1 VRDSGATAEASQVAA
16 KADFDRQRAGLL
28 RLVDAIKELSLARS
42 MNDICAIVRR
52 AARALNGADGATFV
66 LMEGDMC
73 HYADEDAIAP
83 LWKGLRFPIST
94 CISGW
99 VMEHRRPVVIED
111 IYQDA
116 RVPADA
122 YRPTFVKSLVMVPVR
137 SEAPVAAIGNYWATP
152 HVATPDEVSLI
163 QALADSTS
171 VAMENVRVHQEL
183 EQRVRART
191 AELETTNLELEAFS
205 DSVSHDL
212 RNPLSQVIG
221 FTELLSEELIELRVA
236 SPSVQSHIAHILK
249 AGHKMT
255 RLIDDLLQLG
265 HARGGPLRNEPV
277 DLGAM
282 AREWATGFTQDPAGG
297 GAATPIDWRVA
308 DGLVAAGDPNLLRVV
323 MQNLLANAV
332 KYSGKRAQP
341 VIEVGSSGVDVRTG
355 QPIFHVRDNGAGFDP
370 QQAQRLFTPFE
381 RLHSAHEF
389 PGTGIGLATCRRII
403 ERHQGHIWAEA
414 APDAGATFYFSL
426 PAA

>member
-1 VRDSGATAEASQVAA
+1 VTVREPMAESNPAT

-28 RLVDAIKELSLARS
+28 RLVDAVKELSLARS
-42 MNDICAIVRR
+42 MDDICAVVRR

-66 LMEGDMC
+66 LLEGDLC

-83 LWKGLRFPIST
+83 LWKGLRFPTAS

-99 VMEHRRPVVIED
+99 VMEHGKPAVIED
-111 IYQDA
+111 IYRDA
-116 RVPADA
+116 RIPVDA

-137 SEAPVAAIGNYWATP
+137 SEAPVAAIGNYWATS
-152 HVATPDEVSLI
+152 HMATPDEVSLI

-221 FTELLSEELIELRVA
+221 FAELLSEELIDLRVA
-236 SPSVQSHIAHILK
+236 SPSTQAHIAHILK

-265 HARGGPLRNEPV
+265 HVRSGVLKNEPV

-282 AREWATGFTQDPAGG
+282 VREVAAGFSLDQPGRAVAPA
-297 GAATPIDWRVA
+297 IEWRIA
-308 DGLVAAGDPNLLRVV
+308 DGLLAVGDPSLLRVV
-323 MQNLLANAV
+323 MQNLLSNAV
-332 KYSGKRAQP
+332 KYSGKRTRP
-341 VIEVGSSGVDVRTG
+341 VIEVGNGGVDLRTG
-355 QPIFHVRDNGAGFDP
+355 QPTFFVRDNGAGFDP
-370 QQAQRLFTPFE
+370 EQGQRLFTPFE
-381 RLHSAHEF
+381 RLHTAHEF

-403 ERHQGHIWAEA
+403 ERHQGHIWAVA

-426 PAA
+426 PAS